1 MVMVMVMV
9 VAAAVTLVLVAV
21 METAQVIAMD
31 VQVVVIPLLAA
42 ICKLQCLNDE

>member
-1 MVMVMVMV
+1 MKRVMVI
-9 VAAAVTLVLVAV
+9 AAAVTLVLVAV

-31 VQVVVIPLLAA
+31 VQVVVITVLAN